1 MSTRTTWRAGGP
13 HPLPRVESA
22 GRRESPHPREPGG
35 SRESRWKGLKSRS
48 QVLCSGP
55 ESQEPAS
62 GRGWWRLTGFL
73 DRCSGGPHCT
83 SIYLLQ
89 AGFHPARPGDGGVRR
104 LTHKRRQGRDRGR
117 ENPAAL
123 QNTRW
128 PPEGSAWEPPRFQVS
143 RDTLSLKGVN
153 HASIGV
159 SPRAAGSL
167 GRMPKFGAGECSG
180 THLLPAL
187 RFQLRGPRRPRRRDR
202 PTASAGNGQRLAT
215 LSHLPRRPA
224 SQSSRTPDPSSGYA
238 GLEPG

>member
-1 MSTRTTWRAGGP
+1 MEGAEEPVTGP
-13 HPLPRVESA
+13 VLWARIPGASERQRVVAAHGVPRQVLRRSSPYIYLPAA
-22 GRRESPHPREPGG
+22 GRIPP
-35 SRESRWKGLKSRS
+35 
-48 QVLCSGP
+48 CSV
-55 ESQEPAS
+55 
-62 GRGWWRLTGFL
+62 RGW
-73 DRCSGGPHCT
+73 
-83 SIYLLQ
+83 
-89 AGFHPARPGDGGVRR
+89 GVRR

-159 SPRAAGSL
+159 SLRAAGSL

-224 SQSSRTPDPSSGYA
+224 SQSSRTTPDPSSGYA